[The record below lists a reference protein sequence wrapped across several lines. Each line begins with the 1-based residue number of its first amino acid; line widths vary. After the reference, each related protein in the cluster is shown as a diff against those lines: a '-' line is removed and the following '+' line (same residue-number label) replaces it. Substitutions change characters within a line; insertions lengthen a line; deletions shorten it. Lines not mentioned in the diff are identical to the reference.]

1 MSDRQQALTET
12 IAILLSVTPETPLGK
27 LLDLCLETKVDTDI
41 AGQTP
46 LETARDFMADPDSL
60 SDWAEE
66 LICADGEVRDQ
77 EWEALEGMEINNTD
91 DFLKALW
98 AELNT
103 IDL

>member
-27 LLDLCLETKVDTDI
+27 LLNLSLETKVDTDI
-41 AGQTP
+41 TGQTP

-60 SDWAEE
+60 ADWAEE
-66 LICADGEVRDQ
+66 LICADGEVQDR
-77 EWEALEGMEINNTD
+77 EWEALEGMEISNTD